1 MEDFG
6 GGEGGLSPLF
16 TCFSGGVPA
25 AFYRKAL
32 YSACAQGK
40 EWKLLIE
47 GVNPIGAAFVTVFVT
62 VFVLTLL
69 IDVLVAAAPLSA
81 FAAAWIYTPRGQ
93 KRE

>member
-1 MEDFG
+1 VKADSARF
-6 GGEGGLSPLF
+6 LPVFQAARPLLF
-16 TCFSGGVPA
+16 TEKP
-25 AFYRKAL
+25 L
-32 YSACAQGK
+32 YSARTQGK

-47 GVNPIGAAFVTVFVT
+47 GVNPIGAA
-62 VFVLTLL
+62 FVLTLL

>member
-1 MEDFG
+1 MVDFG

-16 TCFSGGVPA
+16 TCFSGGAPA

-32 YSACAQGK
+32 YSARTQGK
-40 EWKLLIE
+40 EWKMLIE
-47 GVNPIGAAFVTVFVT
+47 GVNPIGAA
-62 VFVLTLL
+62 FVLTLL

>member
-1 MEDFG
+1 MKADSARF
-6 GGEGGLSPLF
+6 LPVFQAARPLLF
-16 TCFSGGVPA
+16 TEKP
-25 AFYRKAL
+25 L
-32 YSACAQGK
+32 YSARTQGK

-47 GVNPIGAAFVTVFVT
+47 GVNPIGAA
-62 VFVLTLL
+62 FVLTLL

>member
-32 YSACAQGK
+32 YSARTQGK

-47 GVNPIGAAFVTVFVT
+47 GVNPIGAA
-62 VFVLTLL
+62 FVLTLL

>member
-6 GGEGGLSPLF
+6 GGEGGLSLLF
-16 TCFSGGVPA
+16 TCFSGGAPA

-32 YSACAQGK
+32 YSARTQGK

-47 GVNPIGAAFVTVFVT
+47 GVNPIGAAFVT

>member
-1 MEDFG
+1 M
-6 GGEGGLSPLF
+6 
-16 TCFSGGVPA
+16 
-25 AFYRKAL
+25 
-32 YSACAQGK
+32 
-40 EWKLLIE
+40 LIE

>member
-1 MEDFG
+1 MADFG

-16 TCFSGGVPA
+16 TEKP
-25 AFYRKAL
+25 L
-32 YSACAQGK
+32 YSARTQGK

-47 GVNPIGAAFVTVFVT
+47 GVNPIGAA
-62 VFVLTLL
+62 FVLTLL